1 MSNYFDKYQK
11 RKVIKANI
19 SVIISISIILFLLGI
34 FGFFILNSK
43 KITNHFKEQI
53 TITIFFKEKAKLSE
67 IKNFEKKIKFS
78 PEVKTTKFIS
88 KKEAAKQLEKE
99 IGEDFIRFLGYNPL
113 QDNLEVNLK
122 GDFVTEQKI
131 DSIKN
136 KWLSHKIITDVNYE
150 YYKPLIQLLNQN
162 IKKIAFWVTVISSLF
177 MLLVFLLI
185 NNTIRLSLY
194 NKRFAIKTMQLVGA
208 TKGFIRKPFLIKAFW
223 LGFLGATIASTALFT
238 LLYFLDKFFPEFY
251 ILQDYKLLS
260 ILFGGLF
267 LIGIL
272 ITTVS
277 TYFVTSRLLNI
288 ESEQLYF

>member
-277 TYFVTSRLLNI
+277 TYFVTLRLLNI
-288 ESEQLYF
+288 KSEQLYF

>member
-11 RKVIKANI
+11 RKVINANI
-19 SVIISISIILFLLGI
+19 SVIISISVVLFLLGI

-162 IKKIAFWVTVISSLF
+162 IKKIAFWVTVISFVF

-277 TYFVTSRLLNI
+277 TYFVTLRLLNI
-288 ESEQLYF
+288 KSEQLYF

>member
-11 RKVIKANI
+11 RKVINANI
-19 SVIISISIILFLLGI
+19 SVIISISVVLFLLGI

-78 PEVKTTKFIS
+78 PEIKTTKFIS

-162 IKKIAFWVTVISSLF
+162 IKKIAFWVTVISFVF

-277 TYFVTSRLLNI
+277 TYFVTLRLLNI
-288 ESEQLYF
+288 KSEQLYF

>member
-11 RKVIKANI
+11 RKVLNANI
-19 SVIISISIILFLLGI
+19 SVIISISVVLFLLGI

-88 KKEAAKQLEKE
+88 KKEAAKRLEKE

-162 IKKIAFWVTVISSLF
+162 IKKIAFWVTVISSVF

-277 TYFVTSRLLNI
+277 TYFVTLRLLNI
-288 ESEQLYF
+288 KSEQLYF

>member
-1 MSNYFDKYQK
+1 VSNYFDKYQK
-11 RKVIKANI
+11 RKVINANI
-19 SVIISISIILFLLGI
+19 SVIISISVVLFLLGI

-162 IKKIAFWVTVISSLF
+162 IKKIAFWVTVISFVF

-277 TYFVTSRLLNI
+277 TYFVTLRLLNI
-288 ESEQLYF
+288 KSEQLYF

>member
-1 MSNYFDKYQK
+1 VSNYFDKYQK
-11 RKVIKANI
+11 RKVLNANI
-19 SVIISISIILFLLGI
+19 SVIISISVVLFLLGI

-88 KKEAAKQLEKE
+88 KKEAAKRLEKE

-162 IKKIAFWVTVISSLF
+162 IKKIAFWVTVISSVF

-277 TYFVTSRLLNI
+277 TYFVTLRLLNI
-288 ESEQLYF
+288 KSEQLYF